1 MSTFR
6 ITKPDSFK
14 KYSFGKRLIDIVA
27 ALSLPTPFINGSEM
41 TKFHKKGVWVIHITQ
56 PGHET
61 EPKTE
66 NIKFKT
72 FHTDKRAGVH
82 LLMQELIARLCGH
95 HFFELQNHYSHL
107 YGRRDEKGMA
117 IVLPGSEQ
125 DPMRIHLAELEY
137 LVSDIEVERYNEM
150 FNNDELRAQ
159 LAEKEKQHLEQEEKI
174 KEMEEKF
181 ETQEKQW
188 KSQEKRIQAKN
199 KEVREMKQKLECN
212 DFELEADH
220 ELIEKLRADK
230 RELQEKI
237 DTLTEDLQDY
247 KRLLKENGF
256 NVEEVVVM
264 EEYSR

>member
-6 ITKPDSFK
+6 ITMPDSFK
-14 KYSFGKRLIDIVA
+14 KYSFRKCLIDIVT
-27 ALSLPTPFINGSEM
+27 ALSLPTPFINGREM
-41 TKFHKKGVWVIHITQ
+41 TKFQKKGVWVIHIMQ
-56 PGHET
+56 PGCEI

-72 FHTDKRAGVH
+72 FHTNKRAGVH
-82 LLMQELIARLCGH
+82 LLMQELIARLCGR

-117 IVLPGSEQ
+117 MVLPDSKQ
-125 DPMRIHLAELEY
+125 DPIRIRLAELEY
-137 LVSDIEVERYNEM
+137 LISDAEVERYNEM

-159 LAEKEKQHLEQEEKI
+159 LAEKYKQHLEKEDKI

-181 ETQEKQW
+181 ETQEKQR

-199 KEVREMKQKLECN
+199 KEVREPKQKLECN
-212 DFELEADH
+212 DFELEEDH
-220 ELIEKLRADK
+220 ELIEKLHADK

-237 DTLTEDLQDY
+237 DTLTEDL
-247 KRLLKENGF
+247 
-256 NVEEVVVM
+256 
-264 EEYSR
+264 